1 MKIIQNYLDPTVF
14 KQLQNHVVWNTDF
27 PMYMIN
33 LDNVSRVKGHKH
45 EWLGAHVIYGSNEP
59 KSPHYNYF
67 VKVFQPAL
75 KWRILIRVKVNF
87 YPGTDKIYEH
97 ATHIDRE
104 FEHKVALFSLNTC
117 NGYTKL
123 ENGEKITSKKNRYLE
138 FDCNTKHSGSS
149 CTDEKRRV
157 VINFNYS

>member
-117 NGYTKL
+117 NGYTKIGK
-123 ENGEKITSKKNRYLE
+123 NKIESKNNQMILFSGDIQHCSSTCTNAKGRY
-138 FDCNTKHSGSS
+138 N
-149 CTDEKRRV
+149 
-157 VINFNYS
+157 INFNYL